1 MERKPNY
8 LSTAII
14 LAIGLIIAA
23 YMLSSTWRSVSR
35 SNVTITVTG
44 SASKNIRSD
53 LAKWSG
59 SYSRQASTLTEA
71 YDNLKKDMEIVKQY
85 LVNKGFE
92 TDKLIFSSVNTTTI
106 YGKNMQGY
114 STDEVKGYRLSQTI
128 TLESNDV
135 DKIDKLS
142 RESSELILQGVNF
155 DSYAPEFLYTKLSDL
170 KIEMISLAAQDA
182 KLRAEQI
189 AQSTGDKIGDVR
201 SSKTGVMQINAKN
214 STEVS
219 DYGINDVSSLEKTI
233 TAVVNMSFSIK

>member
-23 YMLSSTWRSVSR
+23 YMLSSTWRGVSR

-59 SYSRQASTLTEA
+59 SYSHESTTLTDA
-71 YDNLKKDMEIVKQY
+71 YDKLKKDMDIVKQY
-85 LVNKGFE
+85 LIDKGFE
-92 TDKLIFSSVNTTTI
+92 ADKLIFSSVNTSQI

-114 STDEVKGYRLSQTI
+114 STDEVIGYKLSQTVS
-128 TLESNDV
+128 LESGDV

-155 DSYAPEFLYTKLSDL
+155 DSHAPEFLYTKLSDL

-189 AQSTGDKIGDVR
+189 AKSTGDDIGDVR

-233 TAVVNMSFSIK
+233 TAVVNMSFTIK